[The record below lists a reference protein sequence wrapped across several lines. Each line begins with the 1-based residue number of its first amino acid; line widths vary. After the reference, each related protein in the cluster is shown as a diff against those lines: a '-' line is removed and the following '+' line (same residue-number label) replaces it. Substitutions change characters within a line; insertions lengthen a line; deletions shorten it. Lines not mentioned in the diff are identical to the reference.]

1 MRVIFGQSRKGGRM
15 TTLPE
20 MWALPLRMGWS
31 VLPLRP
37 RDKRPAITTW
47 TEYQRHAPDPAEVE
61 RWAAKGC
68 NVGVVTGAV
77 SGLLVLDLDNAAA
90 VAEVEA
96 RGIPATVKVATAKGL
111 HCYFRHPGGRVK
123 NRAGLFTGADIRSDG
138 GFVVAPGSIHPT
150 GALYSWIASPDHVV
164 VADAPE
170 WLLGALSSPVQ
181 QAAPERPPVR
191 SQPLSGDC
199 TAYGR
204 AALEREVDAVRR
216 APNGR
221 QEMTLNAAGLKLGG
235 LVAGKELSREFA
247 RRELVRA
254 GMCMPNHSARE
265 IWTLELI
272 TAKVERALADGAASP
287 RSAPERKGGICG

>member
-1 MRVIFGQSRKGGRM
+1 MS
-15 TTLPE
+15 LPE

-37 RDKRPAITTW
+37 RDKRPAIPTW
-47 TEYQRHAPDPAEVE
+47 TEYQRHSPDPAEVE
-61 RWAAKGC
+61 RWAAKEC

-90 VAEVEA
+90 VAEAEA

-150 GALYSWIASPDHVV
+150 GAVYSWIASPDHVAI
-164 VADAPE
+164 ADAPE
-170 WLLGALSSPVQ
+170 WLLGALSTRAQHAQ
-181 QAAPERPPVR
+181 QAPLERPPVR
-191 SQPLSGDC
+191 SEPLSGDC

-204 AALEREVDAVRR
+204 AALEREADAIRR
-216 APNGR
+216 AANGQ
-221 QEMTLNAAGLKLGG
+221 QETTLNAASLKLGA
-235 LVAGKELSREFA
+235 LVAGKELSRDFA

-254 GMCMPNHSARE
+254 GMCMPNHSVGQ
-265 IWTLELI
+265 IWTLDLI
-272 TAKVERALADGAASP
+272 AAKVDRALADGAACP
-287 RSAPERKGGICG
+287 RSAPERKGASRG